1 MTERLEK
8 FKKIMA
14 GITSLPIV
22 ITQIDPDAIGSAML
36 LRYIAITFGI
46 QVDIYYC
53 GNFGHPQ
60 NRVIYTLYDMGS
72 ILFPIRDMPKDVQT
86 CALVDSSQINDARLH
101 GRIIAPII
109 IFDHHEIDS
118 KIKEDEA
125 EQRFMWIDRVGAAT
139 TLLVEMA
146 FALNINFP
154 KNSQEATLAV
164 LAVFSDTKM
173 LLNATDR
180 DISAYSRM
188 LEYADK
194 DIFRHFFNYPLPQRY
209 FEYFKDAICGWKIKE
224 AILVTSIGFIPSKDA
239 DQLAIIADNL
249 IRMTEIQLAVTW
261 AIVDNSFVR
270 ISARSTDLSLPL
282 NEFLRERFGPNC
294 GSKTSA
300 LGIAEGGGLIKLP
313 IDFWT
318 GEEVREELFALV
330 KRKME
335 YLILEYSESPIL
347 HKEKDVE
354 ACEWITN
361 NNHDLV

>member
-1 MTERLEK
+1 MTERLDK
-8 FKKIMA
+8 FKKVMA

-36 LRYIAITFGI
+36 LRYIAMTFGI
-46 QVDIYYC
+46 KVDIYYC

-60 NRVIYTLYDMGS
+60 NRVIYTLYDLS
-72 ILFPIRDMPKDVQT
+72 STLFPIKEMPKDLQT

-101 GRIIAPII
+101 GRIINPIVV
-109 IFDHHEIDS
+109 FDHHELDAR
-118 KIKEDEA
+118 IKEDEA
-125 EQRFMWIDRVGAAT
+125 EQRFLWIDRVGAAT
-139 TLLVEMA
+139 TLLIEMV
-146 FALNINFP
+146 FLLDISFP

-164 LAVFSDTKM
+164 LGVFSDTKM

-180 DISAYSRM
+180 DIVAYSKM

-194 DIFRHFFNYPLPQRY
+194 DSFRHFFNYPLPQRY
-209 FEYFKDAICGWKIKE
+209 FEYFKEAVNGWKIKE
-224 AILVTSIGFIPSKDA
+224 AVLVTSIGFIASKDA

-249 IRMTEIQLAVTW
+249 IRMTEIQLAITW
-261 AIVDNSFVR
+261 AIVDNAFVR
-270 ISARSTDLSLPL
+270 ISARCTDMSLPL
-282 NEFLRERFGPNC
+282 HDFLRERFGQNC

-318 GEEVREELFALV
+318 GDEVKDELFALV

-335 YLILEYSESPIL
+335 YLILEYSGSPQ
-347 HKEKDVE
+347 HKDNDVE
-354 ACEWITN
+354 ACEWIAN
-361 NNHDLV
+361 NNYDII